1 MANTHVLKTAPIESV
16 QGVPKSDPLVELSL
30 HQIENPSITRDFLI
44 KFDEKKHLNII
55 GWC

>member
-1 MANTHVLKTAPIESV
+1 MANTHVLKNAPIESV